1 VTGQIDYSLEKDFLS
16 KFYVSLPGYPI
27 SCQIDDTTI
36 HGELMFK
43 NNILVFGKYNLL
55 FCYPDTVNRLEPGYS
70 AVSLTRTFCEPI
82 SITGL
87 DILEMLSSEIIDVQA
102 AFGQPLHAQIK
113 LDKPLNLN
121 PWERLKNLLLRKTW
135 VEVTIEGRI
144 TAEIARNHYNP
155 DLELEESPSQFRG
168 RVTAEQDDLAIQQEA
183 VIDLEELAEQVQKI
197 ISQRQEEKTSLD
209 LETVTEQVQKIISQ
223 RQEEKTSLDLE
234 TVTEQVQK
242 IISQRQEEKTSLDL
256 ETVTALMQKIISQ
269 HEEEK
274 ALREREARQEVA
286 LKPDAI
292 PPGQGEPEVL
302 NMAKVTEVVLN
313 ILHARDAAR
322 IRQEQQYRPQSP
334 PTIER
339 QGFLNAPHP
348 KAAESSPVT
357 AREAACGWNGVGCQP
372 APALLPDQVPSRPG
386 FQAVIH
392 NPPPKPPGAGG

>member
-1 VTGQIDYSLEKDFLS
+1 MRSNSAGLQLRKEVRTVTGQIDYSLENDFLS

-102 AFGQPLHAQIK
+102 AFGQPLHARIK

-209 LETVTEQVQKIISQ
+209 LETVT
-223 RQEEKTSLDLE
+223 
-234 TVTEQVQK
+234 
-242 IISQRQEEKTSLDL
+242 
-256 ETVTALMQKIISQ
+256 ALMQKIISQ

-292 PPGQGEPEVL
+292 PTGQGEPEVL